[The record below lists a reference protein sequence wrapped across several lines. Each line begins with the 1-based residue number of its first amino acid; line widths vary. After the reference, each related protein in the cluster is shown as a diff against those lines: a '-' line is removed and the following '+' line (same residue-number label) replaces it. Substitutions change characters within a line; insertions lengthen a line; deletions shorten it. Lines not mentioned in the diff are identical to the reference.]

1 MRRIC
6 TIVAFAVLLA
16 TPGMANLLTNGSFE
30 NGIFTPSPIPTYNGG
45 DPLFVGST
53 AMTGWTVVDNNGLT
67 SNTNQSIAWLPTG
80 SYGLFA
86 QNGGDFLDLTGYF
99 EAAQNGVTLTGPW
112 AGVQQ
117 TVNLLAGN
125 YALTFW
131 LGDDEVNPL
140 YQGTVSVLVSGN
152 NLDPVFSNTAEGGN
166 WQLEDYNFTVPFG
179 GPTAITILGN
189 FTSGGYYIGLDNV
202 DLEATPEPGTALL
215 AFPAVA
221 GLLWYGRRKNL
232 LRFKTR

>member
-1 MRRIC
+1 MRGLSCPAPEPGPPPFLLNTSNRIFGGSKSRICAILIRILGAHLEDCAFAGLRRKMRRIC

-67 SNTNQSIAWLPTG
+67 SSTNQSIAWLPTG

-99 EAAQNGVTLTGPW
+99 EAAQNG
-112 AGVQQ
+112 
-117 TVNLLAGN
+117 
-125 YALTFW
+125 
-131 LGDDEVNPL
+131 
-140 YQGTVSVLVSGN
+140 
-152 NLDPVFSNTAEGGN
+152 
-166 WQLEDYNFTVPFG
+166 
-179 GPTAITILGN
+179 
-189 FTSGGYYIGLDNV
+189 
-202 DLEATPEPGTALL
+202 
-215 AFPAVA
+215 
-221 GLLWYGRRKNL
+221 
-232 LRFKTR
+232 